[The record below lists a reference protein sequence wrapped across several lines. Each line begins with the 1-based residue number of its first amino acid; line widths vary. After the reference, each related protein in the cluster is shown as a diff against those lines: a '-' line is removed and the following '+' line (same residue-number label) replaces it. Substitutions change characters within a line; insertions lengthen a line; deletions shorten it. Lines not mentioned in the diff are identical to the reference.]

1 MAVNRSALPIA
12 LVAAALACGTVPIAY
27 GQQQQPSGPPAKQP
41 ATVSDQDIKSF
52 AAAASEVR
60 QLQRVWIPKVEEAG
74 KQGPEEQMKVRQQA
88 ISEMTQAVQKNGLS
102 VDRYQEIYQ
111 IAQTDPEVQRKIR
124 ENMTDK

>member
-12 LVAAALACGTVPIAY
+12 VIAAALACGTVPIAY
-27 GQQQQPSGPPAKQP
+27 GQQQPSGPPTNQP

-74 KQGPEEQMKVRQQA
+74 KQGPEEQTKVRQQA

-124 ENMTDK
+124 DNMTDK